1 MIAFRLV
8 TDSSVSQDGLWVDDV
23 AIDGTVLS
31 DGSTLDGW
39 QSPTQ
44 FNPIDVDGYTLRL
57 VAYTDD
63 HSRAWT
69 HVVRLGA
76 GFRGVIEG
84 DALDQAIGRRADVV
98 AAIVTYHDKTET
110 VQQYAPYTLR
120 VDGVLHAGGRELTPG
135 KHQAAKG
142 AARSGSPLSCVGRCP
157 GWDSNPHA
165 SFEAGA
171 FKAPSSTGSDTR
183 AGTLMLTAIVQKG
196 YRLQGS

>member
-23 AIDGTVLS
+23 AIGATDLS
-31 DGSTLDGW
+31 DGSTLEGW

-44 FNPIDVDGYTLRL
+44 FNPIDVEGYTLRL

-63 HSRAWT
+63 HARAWT
-69 HVVRLGA
+69 HVVRLGP

-84 DALDQAIGRRADVV
+84 DELHQAIGRRADVV

-120 VDGVLHAGGRELTPG
+120 VDGVLQPGG
-135 KHQAAKG
+135 
-142 AARSGSPLSCVGRCP
+142 GS
-157 GWDSNPHA
+157 
-165 SFEAGA
+165 
-171 FKAPSSTGSDTR
+171 
-183 AGTLMLTAIVQKG
+183 
-196 YRLQGS
+196 